1 MVPIPTDEGDP
12 HRRLRRAHEILSTA
26 KERHRALPADLLA
39 DASEFIP
46 PALVNRAARV
56 TSEVLANRRLANPLN
71 LVISNVPGPRM
82 PLYCAG
88 ARLEHNFPVSVITD
102 GVGLNITCLSYLDHV
117 DFGVVVCRDMV
128 DDAWTI
134 TAAIERELAELDR
147 AICGRN
153 PQVSAPAP
161 V

>member
-1 MVPIPTDEGDP
+1 
-12 HRRLRRAHEILSTA
+12 
-26 KERHRALPADLLA
+26 
-39 DASEFIP
+39 
-46 PALVNRAARV
+46 
-56 TSEVLANRRLANPLN
+56 
-71 LVISNVPGPRM
+71 
-82 PLYCAG
+82 
-88 ARLEHNFPVSVITD
+88 
-102 GVGLNITCLSYLDHV
+102 
-117 DFGVVVCRDMV
+117 MV